1 MAKKRKGFWAYLFGS
16 SDSKTGSAEKA
27 KERLRLIV
35 ASDHRALNGRL
46 TPESIEK
53 MRREILQVVNKYV
66 SGLEMNDVNIN
77 RRKEDD
83 IDLLEMSINLPEK
96 QKVKL

>member
-16 SDSKTGSAEKA
+16 NENKSGSAEKA
-27 KERLRLIV
+27 KERLRVIV

-46 TPESIEK
+46 TSERIEQ

-77 RRKEDD
+77 HRKEDD

-96 QKVKL
+96 QKVAL